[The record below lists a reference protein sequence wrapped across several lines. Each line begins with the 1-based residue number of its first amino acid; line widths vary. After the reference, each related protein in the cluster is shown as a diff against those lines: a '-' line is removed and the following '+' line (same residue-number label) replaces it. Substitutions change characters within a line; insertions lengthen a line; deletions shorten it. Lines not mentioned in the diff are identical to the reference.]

1 MLSSRLV
8 AETSPSDY
16 ELLAAWRDG
25 DDGAGNILVQRH
37 VATLYRF
44 FANKVNEGMEDLAQR
59 TLLACVEARERVD
72 PSRSFRA
79 YLLGIARN
87 LLMRHYRHAVRDAR
101 ADRLQKA
108 SVDELVGS
116 PSRDLAVKQERKLL
130 LRALRQLPVDAQV
143 VLELFYWEAMT
154 IAEISAVLESPEGTI
169 KSRLSRGKAVLRDKI
184 AELATDAAVRDTTLT
199 ELEDWARSLRDLALP
214 D

>member
-1 MLSSRLV
+1 M